1 MKGENISDSLGEAI
15 EGYYTD
21 KLTQPQAELLLE
33 WLGKSEDNRSYM
45 LELEKIWYASSQLSL
60 REQDEGIAWM
70 NLLEKIEGDDIRP
83 MPKPEFRISKS
94 IFYRIAAA
102 VLLIGALGLGS
113 VFVFRSPQKQSALAY
128 FEATAPKGS
137 RSLVTLTD
145 GSTVWLNSGTKL
157 RYQRNFG
164 LEGRELFLEGEAYFV
179 VARNTDM
186 PFIVKT
192 SDVSITATGT
202 AFNVKAYSEE
212 NVIETTLESGEVR
225 IDALNVS
232 HHKPESA
239 TVFLR
244 PNQKAV
250 FIKATKNLN
259 VNNTRQKSK
268 LPKNE
273 PLIKAK
279 TVQLRVDSLV
289 ETKLTTS
296 WKDSRWI
303 FRSEKLYKLAPI
315 LERRYDIS
323 IIFRDSVLSNYKF
336 TGTLK
341 EESLEQ
347 VLKAISL
354 AAPIRFEIKH
364 NQVYFFEDRSMKN
377 KYQKVLKPV

>member
-1 MKGENISDSLGEAI
+1 MKEIYISDSLGEAI
-15 EGYYTD
+15 ENYYTD
-21 KLTQPQAELLLE
+21 KLTQHQAEELIE
-33 WLGKSEDNRSYM
+33 WLGKSEKNRRYM
-45 LELEKIWYASSQLSL
+45 LELENIRHASSLITAREKDTDKAWISL
-60 REQDEGIAWM
+60 LD
-70 NLLEKIEGDDIRP
+70 KIEENDIRP
-83 MPKPEFRISKS
+83 MPKPEFRIRKS
-94 IFYRIAAA
+94 ILYKVAAA
-102 VLLIGALGLGS
+102 VLFTGALGLGS
-113 VFVFRSPQKQSALAY
+113 IFIFRSPQKLSALAY

-137 RSLVTLTD
+137 RSYVTLTD

-179 VARNTDM
+179 VAKNIDM

-212 NVIETTLESGEVR
+212 NIIETTLESGEVR
-225 IDALNVS
+225 IDPINSS
-232 HHKPESA
+232 HNKPESA
-239 TVFLR
+239 PVILK

-250 FIKATKNLN
+250 FTKSSQNLN
-259 VNNTRQKSK
+259 VDKKQQKSPS
-268 LPKNE
+268 PKNE
-273 PLIKAK
+273 PVIKVKAA
-279 TVQLRVDSLV
+279 QLTVDSFV

-323 IIFRDSVLSNYKF
+323 IIFRDSVLSSYKF

-354 AAPIRFEIKH
+354 AAPIRYEIRH
-364 NQVYFFEDRSMKN
+364 SQVYFFEDSNLKN
-377 KYQKVLKPV
+377 KYQKVLKPL

>member
-21 KLTQPQAELLLE
+21 KLTQSQAELLLE

-45 LELEKIWYASSQLSL
+45 LELEKIWYASSQLSI
-60 REQDEGIAWM
+60 REPDADTAWM

-94 IFYRIAAA
+94 VFYRIAAA

-225 IDALNVS
+225 IDALNAS

-268 LPKNE
+268 LPNNE
-273 PLIKAK
+273 PVIKAK
-279 TVQLRVDSLV
+279 TVQLSVDSLV